1 MLEVN
6 KKKLK
11 IYDNEKCTCIH
22 KSTNWLFEY
31 TETRAFYFLAST
43 KRIFVHN
50 SLKGTG
56 HLFVSALTCDF
67 KLYVSDY
74 QVLAYFTH
82 MNGKLF
88 AVYVSPKNIM

>member
-1 MLEVN
+1 MYMHPQIN
-6 KKKLK
+6 KLVVRV
-11 IYDNEKCTCIH
+11 YGNTCI
-22 KSTNWLFEY
+22 L
-31 TETRAFYFLAST
+31 
-43 KRIFVHN
+43 RIFVHN

-82 MNGKLF
+82 MTGKLF